1 MNFARRRVVRQ
12 GFIALLLT
20 GIGLGAGSVAAHAD
34 PVTITGGTWYAS
46 LDGQRVGGPVSGVSA
61 GGYGAGGGVSNPIS
75 GSFASFMVSTM
86 GISYSF
92 NEVLGSTNQV
102 ASGRAIVNFTALE
115 DSVYTISDVLP
126 ANAVAGFSDYDTVF
140 VNLTA
145 GNIPY
150 QTNPGSGLTGVLIA
164 GDTYSFGSVA
174 LEQLAVSPDAVYD
187 PSITFTPVATP
198 PSVTPEPSSLMLLG
212 TGLLGACGAMRRKFR
227 KA

>member
-1 MNFARRRVVRQ
+1 MGIARRIFLRNE
-12 GFIALLLT
+12 FSTLLLT
-20 GIGLGAGSVAAHAD
+20 TVGLVLGSVAAHAD
-34 PVTITGGTWYAS
+34 PVTITGGSYSAS
-46 LDGQRVGGPVSGVSA
+46 LNGQSLGSPVSSVSA
-61 GGYGAGGGVSNPIS
+61 GGYGTGGGLYTSTS
-75 GSFASFMVSTM
+75 DSFTNFFVSTT

-92 NEVLGSTNQV
+92 DDALGSTNQV
-102 ASGRAIVNFTALE
+102 ASGRATVNFTALE
-115 DSVYTISDVLP
+115 DSVYTISDVRP

-174 LEQLAVSPDAVYD
+174 LEQLVVTPEAMYD

-212 TGLLGACGAMRRKFR
+212 TGLLGACGAVRRKFQ
-227 KA
+227 KV